1 MRLELHEELVDVDAV
16 LSCSERRE
24 EGAITLSWERLR
36 WDLVSVVLCLEE
48 VIGEIVQ
55 SRESFGHG

>member
-1 MRLELHEELVDVDAV
+1 
-16 LSCSERRE
+16 
-24 EGAITLSWERLR
+24 LR
-36 WDLVSVVLCLEE
+36 WDLVSVILRLEE